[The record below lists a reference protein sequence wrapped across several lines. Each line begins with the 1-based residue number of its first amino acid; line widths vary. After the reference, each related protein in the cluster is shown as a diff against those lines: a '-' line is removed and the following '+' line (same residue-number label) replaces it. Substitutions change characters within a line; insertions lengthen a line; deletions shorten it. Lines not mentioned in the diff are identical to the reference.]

1 MSGSDQELEVKFLLK
16 DMKAFEARLVAAG
29 GVMTQP
35 RQHELNLRFDTPK
48 RGLSR
53 SFQTLRLRRD
63 SQIRLTYKGP
73 GGEEGG
79 ARLRRE
85 VEFTVSDFEKARTLF
100 ELLGY
105 QVFVTYEKHRTT
117 YRLGRVEVTL
127 DEMPFGSFTEIEGP
141 DGATIQAAALQLGL
155 DWERRCL
162 DSYLRIFERVKERK
176 GLEFRDLSFANFKGL
191 AVSSEAL
198 GLLPADGV

>member
-16 DMKAFEARLVAAG
+16 DLKALEARLVAAG
-29 GVMTQP
+29 GEVIQP
-35 RQHELNLRFDTPK
+35 RQHELNLRFDTPQ
-48 RGLSR
+48 RDLSR

-63 SQIRLTYKGP
+63 EQVRLTYKGP

-85 VEFTVSDFEKARTLF
+85 VEFTVSDFEKTRTLL

-127 DEMPFGSFTEIEGP
+127 DEMPFGSFSEIEGP
-141 DGATIQAAALQLGL
+141 DGASIQTAALQLGL

-162 DSYLRIFERVKERK
+162 DSYLRIFERVKERM
-176 GLEFRDLSFANFKGL
+176 GVEFRDLSFENFQGL
-191 AVSSEAL
+191 SVSPEVL
-198 GLLPADGV
+198 GLLPADEV